1 MKTAQKTRTI
11 RIGGKGQV
19 RTCFLGGDM
28 PILIQTMWKEPL
40 RSDSLQ
46 TIVRKIAVL
55 EQLGCDI
62 LRFAVPDEQS
72 AEAFV
77 QLSRMTSM
85 PLVADIHFDYRLA
98 LRCMEGNAAK
108 IRINP
113 GNIGNEQ
120 RVRAVIDKAR
130 STGTPI
136 RIGINSGSIPA
147 DLRTKMEQTIAA
159 ANGDPQKVRAEALV
173 EAALREIAFFDR
185 QGFENIIVSMKAS
198 SVKETVL
205 ANKLFAAQSSIP
217 LHLGVT
223 EAGPLIA
230 GIVKSTLAF
239 SQLLQ
244 HNIGATVRVSL
255 SDTMENELIAARA
268 ILAECG
274 KMQEG
279 VTLISCPRCGRNGFD
294 VHSFVNRWQ
303 NKLLAEHKPITVAVM
318 GCEVNGPGESRH
330 ADIGITGSDHS
341 VLLFKH
347 GQIIQRIDLN
357 NLSQAE
363 KITVIDAAFEKEL
376 ASL

>member
-40 RSDSLQ
+40 RPDSLQ
-46 TIVRKIAVL
+46 AIVRKIATL

-62 LRFAVPDEQS
+62 LRFAVPDKES

-85 PLVADIHFDYRLA
+85 PLVADIHFDYQLA
-98 LRCMEGNAAK
+98 LRCMEGHAAK

-113 GNIGNEQ
+113 GNIGNEE

-130 STGTPI
+130 ATGTPI
-136 RIGINSGSIPA
+136 RIGINSGSIPV
-147 DLRTKMEQTIAA
+147 DLRTKMEQAIA
-159 ANGDPQKVRAEALV
+159 ANGDPQKARAEALV

-185 QGFENIIVSMKAS
+185 HGFEDIIVSMKAS

-205 ANKLFAAQSSIP
+205 ANELFASQSSIP

-244 HNIGATVRVSL
+244 HNIGATIRVSL

-274 KMQEG
+274 KTQDG

-303 NKLLAEHKPITVAVM
+303 NKLLAEHKTITVAVM

-347 GQIIQRIDLN
+347 GQIIQRIDLH

>member
-1 MKTAQKTRTI
+1 VKTAQKTRTI

-19 RTCFLGGDM
+19 RTCFLGGDR

-40 RSDSLQ
+40 CSENLQ
-46 TIVRKIAVL
+46 AIVRKIAAL
-55 EQLGCDI
+55 EQLGCGI
-62 LRFAVPDEQS
+62 LRFAVPDKES

-77 QLSRMTSM
+77 RLSRMTSM

-108 IRINP
+108 VRINP

-130 STGTPI
+130 DTGTPI

-159 ANGDPQKVRAEALV
+159 NGDPQKARAEALV
-173 EAALREIAFFDR
+173 EAAFREIAFFDR
-185 QGFENIIVSMKAS
+185 QGFEDIIVSMKAS

-205 ANKLFAAQSSIP
+205 ANELFAAQSSIP

-274 KMQEG
+274 KTQEG

-294 VHSFVNRWQ
+294 VHSFVSRWQ
-303 NKLLAEHKPITVAVM
+303 NKLLAEHKTITVAVM

-363 KITVIDAAFEKEL
+363 KTTVIDAAFEKEL

>member
-19 RTCFLGGDM
+19 RTCFLGGDR

-40 RSDSLQ
+40 CSENLQ
-46 TIVRKIAVL
+46 AIVRKIAAL
-55 EQLGCDI
+55 EQLGCGI
-62 LRFAVPDEQS
+62 LRFAVPDKES

-77 QLSRMTSM
+77 RLSRMTSM

-108 IRINP
+108 VRINP

-130 STGTPI
+130 DTGTPI

-159 ANGDPQKVRAEALV
+159 NGDPQKARAEALV
-173 EAALREIAFFDR
+173 EAAFREIAFFDR
-185 QGFENIIVSMKAS
+185 QGFEDIIVSMKAS

-205 ANKLFAAQSSIP
+205 ANELFAAQSSIP

-274 KMQEG
+274 KTQEG

-294 VHSFVNRWQ
+294 VHSFVSRWQ
-303 NKLLAEHKPITVAVM
+303 NKLLAEHKTITVAVM

-363 KITVIDAAFEKEL
+363 KTTVIDAAFEKEL

>member
-40 RSDSLQ
+40 YADSLQ
-46 TIVRKIAVL
+46 AIVRKIAAL

-77 QLSRMTSM
+77 RLSRMTSM

-113 GNIGNEQ
+113 GNIGNEE

-130 STGTPI
+130 ATGTPI

-147 DLRTKMEQTIAA
+147 DLRGKMEQTIAA
-159 ANGDPQKVRAEALV
+159 TGDPQKARAEALV
-173 EAALREIAFFDR
+173 EAAFREIAFFDR
-185 QGFENIIVSMKAS
+185 QGFEDIIVSMKAS

-205 ANKLFAAQSSIP
+205 ANELFAAQSSIP

-274 KMQEG
+274 KTQEG
-279 VTLISCPRCGRNGFD
+279 VTLISCPRCGRKGFD
-294 VHSFVNRWQ
+294 VHGFVNRWQ
-303 NKLLAEHKPITVAVM
+303 NKLLAEHKTITVAVM